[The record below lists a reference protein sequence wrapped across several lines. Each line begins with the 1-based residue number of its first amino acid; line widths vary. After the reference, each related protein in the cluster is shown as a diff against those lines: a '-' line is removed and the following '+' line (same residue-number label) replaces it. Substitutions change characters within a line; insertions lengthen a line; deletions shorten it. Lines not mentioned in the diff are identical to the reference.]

1 MIQLPKAL
9 FVILGSADVNANKPD
24 REYNHLQ
31 LDIGP
36 CLILRYA
43 ISLLIVGW
51 LICNIRDIAT
61 GYSPDLPT
69 PIPCFY
75 AILGY
80 SLMSSNYSLFPLC
93 NRTAIHIHAWH
104 TL

>member
-51 LICNIRDIAT
+51 ALV
-61 GYSPDLPT
+61 DL
-69 PIPCFY
+69 FDF
-75 AILGY
+75 LK
-80 SLMSSNYSLFPLC
+80 
-93 NRTAIHIHAWH
+93 
-104 TL
+104 